1 MSDANFYQILSVASS
16 ASADEIKSAYRE
28 LVKRHHPDL
37 FATAGEKA
45 KATEKMRQ
53 LNEAYAVLGNA
64 KRRRRYDQQFIQQPK
79 TTPRRPVAAKR
90 PRAARPVRPVSLRT
104 QWADILKKLPRF
116 SRKRAG
122 YALAAATGVML
133 FIYAGRSV
141 PKLVT
146 AWILVEKVEFSPAKS
161 VSPPSDAGEG
171 WVRSGEYASVSEC
184 TGIVKEKVRKDKQE
198 GSEAVFDERNA
209 TLAVTVYVNKETAPD
224 RETGKSNWNPEG
236 SNRLQ
241 AGAESFSTSI
251 TKRVRYLECRETRRL
266 EMESWF
272 QRTLR
277 GLGLLQ

>member
-1 MSDANFYQILSVASS
+1 MSDTNFYQVLGVERS
-16 ASADEIKSAYRE
+16 ASANKIKSAYRE
-28 LVKRHHPDL
+28 LVKQHHPDV
-37 FATAGEKA
+37 FATARDKA

-64 KRRRRYDQQFIQQPK
+64 ERRRRYDRESIQQS
-79 TTPRRPVAAKR
+79 RPVPRAPVAGQHR
-90 PRAARPVRPVSLRT
+90 RAARPVRPVSLRT

-122 YALAAATGVML
+122 YALAAAAGIML
-133 FIYAGRSV
+133 FIYAARSV
-141 PKLVT
+141 PILVT

-161 VSPPSDAGEG
+161 ISPPRDAGEG
-171 WVRSGEYASVSEC
+171 WVRLGEYASVSEC
-184 TGIVKEKVRKDKQE
+184 SGIVKEKVLKDTQE

-209 TLAVTVYVNKETAPD
+209 TLAVTVYVND
-224 RETGKSNWNPEG
+224 RDTGKSNWNPES

-241 AGAESFSTSI
+241 AGAESFSAGI

-266 EMESWF
+266 EMEPWF
-272 QRTLR
+272 QRPLR